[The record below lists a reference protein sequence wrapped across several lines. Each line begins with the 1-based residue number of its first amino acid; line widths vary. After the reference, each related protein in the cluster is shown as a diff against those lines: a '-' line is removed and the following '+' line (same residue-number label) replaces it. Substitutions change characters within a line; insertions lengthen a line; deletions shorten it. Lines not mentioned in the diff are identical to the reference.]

1 MKVTTERLP
10 KSIVALDIEID
21 QQRVNKGLERAARK
35 LSQQY
40 TIPGFRPGKA
50 PRFIVENYLGRA
62 RIMEEASDDL
72 INKAFQ
78 EAIKQENLTPVGKAN
93 LESVED
99 EPFRFRVTVPVE
111 PTVELADYRQYRL
124 PYNVEPIT
132 DETVEKLLEAQR
144 EQHAVL
150 RELDEP
156 RPAQSGDMVTV
167 TMTSDL
173 DEDDDDEDDDDEDDD
188 DEDDEVDENAFANLM
203 ATEDDVEDD
212 EDEDDDDF
220 DDFDDEEDEEET
232 QLALVEGRVR
242 PEIYQALL
250 GAQAGESRTVTI
262 QYGDDEEDE
271 RLRGREVTY
280 QVEVKNVQERLLPE
294 WDELPTLTEFQ
305 GDLEAFRANAR
316 RRLEHAAEERA
327 RRDLVEAFFERAV
340 AESTI
345 DIPDALIEERA
356 SEMFHQQV
364 AQLGRYGITEE
375 QFLRMS
381 GKTHEEAT
389 AEFNEAAEKDVR
401 RSLVMREILRSE
413 GLTVDEGDTDAE
425 LERFLE
431 DYDESRREE
440 MRPLLSNAQMKPM
453 LASAALDRKLR
464 DRLVAIATAQ
474 GGTTAEEVASDQAGT
489 AVEEVASDQVGTPVE
504 EVASDQAGTPV
515 EEAASEQAETQA
527 DDAVVV
533 LGDDGSK
540 STEGSGS

>member
-21 QQRVNKGLERAARK
+21 PQQVNKGLERAARK

-124 PYNVEPIT
+124 PYNVEPVT

-156 RPAQSGDMVTV
+156 RPAQAGDMVTV

-173 DEDDDDEDDDDEDDD
+173 DDDDEDDDDENDDDEDD
-188 DEDDEVDENAFANLM
+188 DEDDEVDENAFADLVAM
-203 ATEDDVEDD
+203 EDDVELDVD
-212 EDEDDDDF
+212 EDEDD
-220 DDFDDEEDEEET
+220 FDDEDDDEDDEEQET
-232 QLALVEGRVR
+232 QIALVEGRVR

-271 RLRGREVTY
+271 QLRGREVAY

-294 WDELPTLTEFQ
+294 WDELPTLTDFQ
-305 GDLEAFRANAR
+305 GDLDAFRANAR
-316 RRLEHAAEERA
+316 QRLEHASEERA

-340 AESTI
+340 AESTL

-356 SEMFHQQV
+356 DELFHQQV
-364 AQLGRYGITEE
+364 GQLARYGITEE
-375 QFLRMS
+375 QFLTMS
-381 GKTHEEAT
+381 GKTHDEAT
-389 AEFNEAAEKDVR
+389 AEFNETAEKDVR
-401 RSLVMREILRSE
+401 RSLVVREILRSE
-413 GLTVDEGDTDAE
+413 GLGLDEGDTDAE
-425 LERFLE
+425 IERFLQ

-440 MRPLLSNAQMKPM
+440 MRPLLSSPQMKQM

-464 DRLVAIATAQ
+464 DRLVAIA
-474 GGTTAEEVASDQAGT
+474 GDQSGA
-489 AVEEVASDQVGTPVE
+489 AAE

-515 EEAASEQAETQA
+515 EEAASEQADTPAEDVA
-527 DDAVVV
+527 AVVA
-533 LGDDGSK
+533 DDGSN